1 MDTFAEFLAK
11 IDNQQNREKLEKV
24 LDWVIEKFPELEARI
39 AWNQPMFTDHGTF
52 IIAFS
57 VSKKHLAVSPEK
69 SVIERFAPD
78 IVKSGYDYTKML
90 IRIPWEME
98 VDYSLLEKLIEFNII
113 DKADSTTFW
122 RKY

>member
-1 MDTFAEFLAK
+1 MESFLEFPDK
-11 IDNQQNREKLEKV
+11 IEDSKNRKKLEEV
-24 LDWVIEKFPELEARI
+24 LDWVMERFPNLEARI

-57 VSKKHLAVSPEK
+57 VSKKHLAVSPER

-78 IVKSGYDYTKML
+78 ILKSGYDYTKML

-98 VDYSLLEKLIEFNII
+98 VDYSLLEKLIEFNTI